1 MRLLRRRAPSA
12 LPVAVVLAASA
23 LLPSLAS
30 AQGPDQLRAE
40 ADRRVAVVLP
50 KVVAWRRDIHEHPE
64 LSYQEVRT
72 SKLVAEHLRA
82 LGLEVHTDVGGHGV
96 VGILRGGR
104 PGKVVA
110 LRADMDALP
119 VKEEVDVPFRSTA
132 TAIDDGKTVPV
143 MHACGHD
150 SHTAMLMGVAEV
162 LAGMRERIP
171 GTVKFLFQPAEEASG
186 TGAGGAAAMVRDG
199 ALENPK
205 PDAVFGLHVFPY
217 PVGEVVYRPMGIMA
231 SSDGL
236 RIVVH
241 GRQTHGALPWNGV
254 DPVVVAS
261 QIVLGLQ
268 TVVSRQSELTRSPV
282 IVTIGTIDGGVRGNI
297 IPDSVVMTGTIRAFD
312 SGVQKQV
319 HERVKRT
326 AESIAAASGATA
338 SVDITLGNPVTY
350 NDPALTDQMRPTL
363 ERVAGAGR
371 ATVGDPTTT
380 SEDFSLY
387 QQKVPGM
394 FVFLG
399 ITPPGTPPGQAAPN
413 HSPRFFVDEDA
424 FPVGV
429 RLMAELALDYL
440 SSGRPAS
447 KPLGE

>member
-1 MRLLRRRAPSA
+1 MTRPF
-12 LPVAVVLAASA
+12 PLA
-23 LLPSLAS
+23 LAS
-30 AQGPDQLRAE
+30 TLGLLALSAAHAQGTADPLRAE
-40 ADRRVAVVLP
+40 VDRRTTLVLP

-72 SKLVAEHLRA
+72 SKLVAKHLRA
-82 LGLEVHTDVGGHGV
+82 LGIEVRSDVGGHGV
-96 VGILRGGR
+96 VGVLRGGK

-119 VKEEVDVPFRSTA
+119 VREEVDVPFRSTVTA
-132 TAIDDGKTVPV
+132 TDDGKTVPV

-150 SHTAMLMGVAEV
+150 AHTAMLMGVAEV
-162 LAGMRERIP
+162 LAGMRDRIP

-186 TGAGGAAAMVRDG
+186 TGAGGAAAMIRDG
-199 ALENPK
+199 ALDGPK

-217 PVGEVVYRPMGIMA
+217 PVGEVVYKPAGIMA

-236 RIVVH
+236 RIVVR

-268 TVVSRQSELTRSPV
+268 TVVSRQVDLTRSPAV
-282 IVTIGTIDGGVRGNI
+282 VTVATINGGVRGNI
-297 IPDSVVMTGTIRAFD
+297 IPDSIVMTGTIRAFD
-312 SGVQKQV
+312 PEVQKQL
-319 HERVKRT
+319 HARVRRT

-338 SVDITLGNPVTY
+338 SVDITLGNPVTF
-350 NDPALTDQMRPTL
+350 NDPALTERMRPTL
-363 ERVAGAGR
+363 ERVAGPGR
-371 ATVGDPTTT
+371 ALLGDPSTTA
-380 SEDFSLY
+380 EDFSLY

-399 ITPPGTPPGQAAPN
+399 ITPPGTTREQAAPN
-413 HSPRFFVDEDA
+413 HSPRFYVDEDA
-424 FPVGV
+424 LPVGV
-429 RLMAELALDYL
+429 RLLSELALDYL
-440 SSGRPAS
+440 GG
-447 KPLGE
+447 GE